1 MKKYGIEIKW
11 GITFFVAILLWM
23 FIEKLAGLHD
33 EYIEHHAFY
42 TYFFV
47 LPAIA
52 IYALA
57 LLEKRK
63 KFYNGYM
70 TWREGFSAGMIM
82 TMVVVILSP
91 IGQLIIH
98 NIITPDYFVNVIEYT
113 VANEIVSRED
123 AENYFNLRSYLIQ
136 SIVSALMM
144 GAVTSA
150 VVALFVRNKR
160 SVHSISNSE

>member
-11 GITFFVAILLWM
+11 GVTFFVAILLWM
-23 FIEKLAGLHD
+23 IIEKLAGLHD
-33 EYIEHHAFY
+33 EYIQHQAFY
-42 TYFFV
+42 TYFFIV
-47 LPAIA
+47 PSIA

-57 LLEKRK
+57 LLEKRR

-70 TWREGFSAGMIM
+70 TWREGFSAGMVV

-98 NIITPDYFVNVIEYT
+98 NIITPDYFANVIEYT
-113 VANEIVSRED
+113 VANDLVSRED
-123 AENYFNLRSYLIQ
+123 AENYFNIRSYLIQ

-144 GAVTSA
+144 GAITSA
-150 VVALFVRNKR
+150 IVALFVRNKR
-160 SVHSISNSE
+160 ADYSISNNA